1 MRAIVR
7 RAGKLELNGNWP
19 EPTPGPGQTLVK
31 VLACGVCG
39 SDLHALDHLERMS
52 EFSRRCGSA
61 SGLDASQGVVFGHEF
76 CGEIIAHGPGSTSTL
91 APGTRVVAMPFTAGP
106 NGMEL
111 IGFSNRFNG
120 GFAERMLLSEALL
133 LPAPDHLPPAVA
145 AMTEPFAVGEH
156 AVAMAKAPQD
166 AVALVLGC
174 GPVGLAVIAA
184 ARARG
189 LSPIIASDFS
199 PVRRAAALKLG
210 ADIVIDPAVENP
222 YGRWS
227 EFDVPADLAG
237 RGVAVATGRPMRPA
251 VIFECVG
258 APGML
263 QAVIEGAPPLGR
275 IVVVG
280 ACMEADHI
288 EPLMAI
294 NKQLSMEFVFAYT
307 PDEFALTLKRLANGD
322 IDGAAALTMEA
333 ALADTPQAFELAKQA
348 GQHVKIVINPQR

>member
-7 RAGKLELNGNWP
+7 RAGKLELNENWP
-19 EPTPGPGQTLVK
+19 EPAPGPGQTLVK
-31 VLACGVCG
+31 TLACGVCG

-91 APGTRVVAMPFTAGP
+91 APGTRVVAMPFAAGP
-106 NGMEL
+106 SGMEL
-111 IGFSNRFNG
+111 VGFSNRFSG
-120 GFAERMLLSEALL
+120 GFAERMVLTEALL
-133 LPAPDHLPPAVA
+133 LPVPDDLPSAIA

-166 AVALVLGC
+166 AVTLVLGC
-174 GPVGLAVIAA
+174 GPIGLAVIAA
-184 ARARG
+184 AKARG
-189 LSPIIASDFS
+189 LHPVIASDFS
-199 PVRRAAALKLG
+199 PMRHAAAAKMG

-227 EFDVPADLAG
+227 EFDVPANLAE
-237 RGVAVATGRPMRPA
+237 RGAAMATGRATRPA
-251 VIFECVG
+251 MIFECVG

-263 QAVIEGAPPLGR
+263 QAVIEGAPPSAR

-280 ACMEADHI
+280 ACMEADRI

-307 PDEFALTLKRLANGD
+307 ADEFALTLKRLASGEIN
-322 IDGAAALTMEA
+322 GAAALTMEA
-333 ALADTPQAFELAKQA
+333 ALADTPQAFELARQA
-348 GQHVKIVINPQR
+348 DQHVKIVIDPQR